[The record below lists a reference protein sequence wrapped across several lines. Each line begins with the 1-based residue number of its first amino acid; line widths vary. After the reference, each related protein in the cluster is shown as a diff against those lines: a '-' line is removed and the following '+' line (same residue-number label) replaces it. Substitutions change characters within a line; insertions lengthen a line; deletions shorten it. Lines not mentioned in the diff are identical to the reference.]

1 MKSCLERIKP
11 GEILV
16 CDGAM
21 GTMLMGRGLKPGEC
35 PESLA
40 LTWPD
45 LLADIARMYLDA
57 GADILETNTF
67 GASPLKLGLYSL
79 EEKTEAIN
87 REAVRILRSV
97 AGDRA
102 YVFACCGPSSALLK
116 PYGDTEP
123 EVVSQSYERQ
133 MKALVEEGVDA
144 IILETMTDLT
154 EATLAIRALK
164 AVSPSTPMIATMTFD
179 ATPKGFFTTMGVTI
193 EKAAKGLAEAGA
205 DLTGS
210 NCGNGI
216 EAMIKIA
223 QEFRKYTTLP
233 LVFQSN
239 AGVPK
244 IQEGRPVYSE
254 GPEFMAQRVPELAS
268 AGASIIGGC
277 CGTTP
282 EHIRAIRKVVDSLN
296 RARQV

>member
-1 MKSCLERIKP
+1 
-11 GEILV
+11 
-16 CDGAM
+16 
-21 GTMLMGRGLKPGEC
+21 
-35 PESLA
+35 
-40 LTWPD
+40 
-45 LLADIARMYLDA
+45 
-57 GADILETNTF
+57 
-67 GASPLKLGLYSL
+67 
-79 EEKTEAIN
+79 
-87 REAVRILRSV
+87 
-97 AGDRA
+97 
-102 YVFACCGPSSALLK
+102 
-116 PYGDTEP
+116 
-123 EVVSQSYERQ
+123 
-133 MKALVEEGVDA
+133 
-144 IILETMTDLT
+144 
-154 EATLAIRALK
+154 
-164 AVSPSTPMIATMTFD
+164 MIATMTFD

-205 DLTGS
+205 DLIGS

-216 EAMIKIA
+216 EAMIWIA
-223 QEFRKYTTLP
+223 REFRKYTALP

-254 GPEFMAQRVPELAS
+254 GPEFMAQRVPQLVA